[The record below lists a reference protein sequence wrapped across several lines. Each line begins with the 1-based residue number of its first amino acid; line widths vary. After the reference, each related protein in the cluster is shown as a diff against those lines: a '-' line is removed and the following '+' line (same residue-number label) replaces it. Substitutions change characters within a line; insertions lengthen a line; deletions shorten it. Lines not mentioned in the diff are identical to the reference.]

1 MQNVKAEKR
10 NKSRGQIRMFTPK
23 DILEAFLRANK
34 EERALIV
41 KAHGDASQAAIDY
54 YKSKLQHRQA
64 GVNFNIEEADWCGLS
79 NKNRSDACKT

>member
-1 MQNVKAEKR
+1 MQNVTAKNR
-10 NKSRGQIRMFTPK
+10 NESVGQIKMFTPK
-23 DILEAFLRANK
+23 DILEAFFMANK
-34 EERALIV
+34 GERALIV

-64 GVNFNIEEADWCGLS
+64 GVKFNIEEADWCGLS